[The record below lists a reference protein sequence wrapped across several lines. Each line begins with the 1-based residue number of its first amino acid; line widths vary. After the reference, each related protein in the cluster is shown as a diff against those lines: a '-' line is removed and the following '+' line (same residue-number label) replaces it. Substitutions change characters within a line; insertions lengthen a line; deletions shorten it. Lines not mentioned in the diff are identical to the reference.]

1 MRKSILRRIHHLR
14 GVLIS
19 PPLVFCVFYFSYETE
34 IDGLIWP
41 LGASIFLLGFVFRV
55 WAQQHIQRHLKV
67 SRCLVT
73 TGPYSFVRNPLYIG
87 NILMCLAATVVSE
100 LPWLV
105 PVTLLWCA
113 VVYSIVVRYEEG
125 QLLRRYGQSYRRY
138 MLEVPRW
145 FPLIQHFRNMG
156 LISGHFRTSIVAEL
170 HCLFILLPYIFKEVV
185 SPWFEH

>member
-1 MRKSILRRIHHLR
+1 MRKPILRWIHHRR

-41 LGASIFLLGFVFRV
+41 LGASVFLLGFVFRV
-55 WAQQHIQRHLKV
+55 WAQQHLRHHLKV
-67 SRCLVT
+67 PRHLVT
-73 TGPYSFVRNPLYIG
+73 TGPYLLVRNPLYIG
-87 NILMCLAATVVSE
+87 NILMCLGITIVSE
-100 LPWLV
+100 LLWLV
-105 PVTLLWCA
+105 PIALLWCLG
-113 VVYSIVVRYEEG
+113 VYSLAVRYEEG
-125 QLLRRYGQSYRRY
+125 RLLGRYGQSYRRY

-145 FPLIQHFRNMG
+145 FPRTLRFRNMV
-156 LISGHFRTSIVAEL
+156 LINEYFRTSIVAEL